1 MARPEEIA
9 LALILSVLS
18 PRAVVGDADD
28 DVAALVIGGQADGA
42 LLALAAGETLGR
54 GLQAMVGGVAHHV
67 GERVLDQVEHLAVE
81 LGVGTV
87 HLQLDLLAEFAREI
101 ADDAGQLLPGIADR
115 LHARLHDAFLQL
127 GGDVGQPL
135 QRHLE
140 LGVLVATG
148 DLQQLVAGQ
157 HQLGD
162 HGHQMLQRIH
172 VDADRLVGDAVAL
185 GGRLVG
191 RRLLRGGL
199 CLGVLGVLRRAL
211 GSFLGHRRRR
221 LSGRRGR
228 GRGLYF
234 SFGNGRGGRGFDRG
248 LAEGALELVERH
260 FAQTQRPLQGLVGQ
274 RTGGRRGFNGD
285 RCFRH
290 QRRRFGHGSS
300 SDTCGH
306 RRHAVLDHRFQL
318 VDQVAV
324 GALGLGFGRLEP
336 GEDFLDAVDRGQD
349 HRHRLPG
356 HRHAVTEFAHQRLA
370 GMRQRFQARQ
380 SEEAAGALDGVDQA
394 EDVIQDL
401 GVVRLLLELHQ
412 LIVHRVQALAGFR
425 QKLPQQIIHENR
437 PSYREGAH
445 VT

>member
-1 MARPEEIA
+1 MNLWIWAS
-9 LALILSVLS
+9 LIFSSSASGGQTRGDRLGLDPVGVE
-18 PRAVVGDADD
+18 PAAVVGDADD

-324 GALGLGFGRLEP
+324 GALGLGFGRLESP
-336 GEDFLDAVDRGQD
+336 ARISLMRSIEDRITVTACPVTGMPSRNLPISVSPACASASRRGNPRKPQVPLMVWT
-349 HRHRLPG
+349 RRKMLS
-356 HRHAVTEFAHQRLA
+356 RILA
-370 GMRQRFQARQ
+370 LFGSCSNFT
-380 SEEAAGALDGVDQA
+380 S
-394 EDVIQDL
+394 
-401 GVVRLLLELHQ
+401 
-412 LIVHRVQALAGFR
+412 
-425 QKLPQQIIHENR
+425 
-437 PSYREGAH
+437 
-445 VT
+445 